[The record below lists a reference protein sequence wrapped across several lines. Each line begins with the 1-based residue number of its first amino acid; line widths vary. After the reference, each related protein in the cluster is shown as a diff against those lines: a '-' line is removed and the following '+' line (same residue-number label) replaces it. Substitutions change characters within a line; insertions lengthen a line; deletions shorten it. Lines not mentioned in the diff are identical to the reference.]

1 MYACNAPKLRK
12 GVCKLQK
19 VRQKKIKMCTKDYQE
34 YFEAHGRSSEE
45 IEQLRSLDSKI
56 FKEEN
61 VLVKISKEEEHGGNN
76 SPSFDVDSF
85 YRNLRS
91 ETTGNFLFVTKQCKS
106 TQDFITKFIE
116 QIPIGSVCVADIQSH
131 GRGRGGNNWVA
142 SSGGLLFS
150 FSVSI
155 CDRKNL
161 ILLQYLGSI
170 AVVETLR
177 EVYGTIQDKSKSD
190 SSEHKFDIKWPN
202 DIYFGDSKIGGV
214 LCNSKY
220 KDGRFDVSVGIG
232 LNLMNEGRYQ
242 SIQNILKN
250 SAKTRGVNAEEMRK
264 EVLLGKIL
272 EKFEVLIQILDSRGF
287 EAIKIVY
294 LTYWKHSGQKIS
306 ILETEGSA
314 INRFEL
320 VIEGLTDNGYLLAI
334 DNNRQYYE
342 LHPDGNSLDLF
353 EGLIRKKVY

>member
-19 VRQKKIKMCTKDYQE
+19 VRQKKIKMCAKDYQE

-202 DIYFGDSKIGGV
+202 DIYFGDSKV
-214 LCNSKY
+214 CS
-220 KDGRFDVSVGIG
+220 
-232 LNLMNEGRYQ
+232 
-242 SIQNILKN
+242 
-250 SAKTRGVNAEEMRK
+250 
-264 EVLLGKIL
+264 
-272 EKFEVLIQILDSRGF
+272 
-287 EAIKIVY
+287 
-294 LTYWKHSGQKIS
+294 
-306 ILETEGSA
+306 
-314 INRFEL
+314 
-320 VIEGLTDNGYLLAI
+320 
-334 DNNRQYYE
+334 
-342 LHPDGNSLDLF
+342 
-353 EGLIRKKVY
+353 